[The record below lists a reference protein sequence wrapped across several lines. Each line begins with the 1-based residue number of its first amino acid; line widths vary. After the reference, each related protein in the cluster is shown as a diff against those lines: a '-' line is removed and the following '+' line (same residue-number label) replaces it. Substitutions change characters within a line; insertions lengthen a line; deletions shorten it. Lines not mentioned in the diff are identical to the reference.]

1 MILTSLFFP
10 VVINLELMELKQL
23 THSPRNS
30 SITIGLK
37 KTKKKVLGDKISNAC
52 VKSKY
57 TDETAYLVACI
68 DT

>member
-1 MILTSLFFP
+1 M
-10 VVINLELMELKQL
+10 VINLELMELKQL
-23 THSPRNS
+23 THSPRIS

-37 KTKKKVLGDKISNAC
+37 KNQEKVLGDKISNAC
-52 VKSKY
+52 VKSNY